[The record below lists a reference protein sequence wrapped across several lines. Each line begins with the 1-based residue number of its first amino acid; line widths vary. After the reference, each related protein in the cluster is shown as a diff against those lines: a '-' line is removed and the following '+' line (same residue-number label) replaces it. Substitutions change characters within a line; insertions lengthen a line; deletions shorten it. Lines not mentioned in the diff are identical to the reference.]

1 MVTSEE
7 RMKILKM
14 VEEGKIG
21 VEDAAKLLA
30 TLEGNATRRKATFRP
45 PNPPR
50 DPRTLRVL
58 VDDARGG
65 KRRVNV
71 SLPMALVDAGL
82 NIASNYIDRDTEEQ
96 AAAIIEAIRTGTTG
110 KVVDYFDEVDG
121 EHVQVFIE

>member
-30 TLEGNATRRKATFRP
+30 TLEGNAARRKSTLHP
-45 PNPPR
+45 LNLPR
-50 DPRTLRVL
+50 DPRSLRVL
-58 VDDARGG
+58 VNDARGG
-65 KRRVNV
+65 KRRVNI

-82 NIASNYIDRDTEEQ
+82 NIASNYMDQDTEEQ

-110 KVVDYFDEVDG
+110 KVLDYFDDGDG
-121 EHVQVFIE
+121 EHVQIFIE

>member
-30 TLEGNATRRKATFRP
+30 TLEGNTTRRKSPPRP
-45 PNPPR
+45 PGSPR

-58 VDDARGG
+58 VDDARRG

-82 NIASNYIDRDTEEQ
+82 NIASNYIDQDTEEQ